1 MSTST
6 TPSQTTMLTTLRKR
20 TAPFLPPPL
29 LRIIHA
35 VDTYAY
41 LHRASI
47 ADSTG
52 VTIDEPSMTLLSSLL
67 VAYLIWRFIKGI
79 AFLFSNKRSTAHLGE
94 ESVLGLIGDNV
105 LGNHRAAGNAIPF
118 EDTVLICG
126 AMGSGKTT
134 LLHRLLCQNE
144 REPPMTVTS
153 LVANA
158 IYLPKNNTN
167 HDGIVRIIDYPGHPS
182 LASLFTQL
190 LLPTTTS
197 RVIFT
202 IDTTQPVTEAVS
214 LLYSSILI
222 NSPVRKS
229 WKDQQLD
236 ILVTCTKTDLKGSK
250 NYKRIKIQ
258 LRNEL
263 ERLRKVDSVVS
274 HPNGEDWTLNG
285 KNIDLDNLGEDVP
298 IRLYFVE
305 VGLGSEEDS
314 GMAIVRDFVLN
325 GLVPR

>member
-1 MSTST
+1 
-6 TPSQTTMLTTLRKR
+6 
-20 TAPFLPPPL
+20 
-29 LRIIHA
+29 
-35 VDTYAY
+35 
-41 LHRASI
+41 
-47 ADSTG
+47 
-52 VTIDEPSMTLLSSLL
+52 
-67 VAYLIWRFIKGI
+67 
-79 AFLFSNKRSTAHLGE
+79 
-94 ESVLGLIGDNV
+94 
-105 LGNHRAAGNAIPF
+105 
-118 EDTVLICG
+118 
-126 AMGSGKTT
+126 MGSGKTT
-134 LLHRLLCQNE
+134 LLHRLFCQNE

-182 LASLFTQL
+182 LASQFTQL

-229 WKDQQLD
+229 WRDQQLD

-305 VGLGSEEDS
+305 VGLRSEEDS

-325 GLVPR
+325 GLVPSK